1 MDQDRSTTPEP
12 TGMQFDHAEFG
23 GEGER
28 KFECSFC
35 QRPLGSSYFELNG
48 QPACEA
54 CRYKVE
60 AETATGPGA
69 TGFFKAALAGAGAA
83 LVGAGIYYAVL
94 ALSGYEVGIV
104 AILVGYLVGRAVHWG
119 SRGRGGWPYQTLAI
133 GLTYLAIVST
143 YIPLIFQEFQKSSPA
158 AVEQGAAAGGA
169 SAAADG
175 GGKEATV
182 PAEPAEPAVPAAPT
196 ESAETEEM
204 GVGGFFLGLGALVL
218 LAAAMPFLA
227 GIENFMGIIIIGI
240 GLYEAWRQ
248 NKRHVLTV
256 EGPFE
261 VGKLASPQLAPEH
274 AA

>member
-1 MDQDRSTTPEP
+1 MDQDRSTAPEQ
-12 TGMQFDHAEFG
+12 TGMQFDQAEFG
-23 GEGER
+23 GEGAR

-69 TGFFKAALAGAGAA
+69 SGFFKAALAGAGAA
-83 LVGAGIYYAVL
+83 AVGAGIYYAVL

-119 SRGRGGWPYQTLAI
+119 SRGRGGWSYQTLAI

-143 YIPLIFQEFQKSSPA
+143 YIPLIFQEFQKDTPA
-158 AVEQGAAAGGA
+158 AVEQASAGGA
-169 SAAADG
+169 PAAAD
-175 GGKEATV
+175 ATT
-182 PAEPAEPAVPAAPT
+182 APT
-196 ESAETEEM
+196 AEAQATAETQETEEM
-204 GVGGFFLGLGALVL
+204 GVGGFFLGLGALLL

-261 VGKLASPQLAPEH
+261 VGKPASPQLAPEH

>member
-1 MDQDRSTTPEP
+1 MDQNRSTAPEQA
-12 TGMQFDHAEFG
+12 GMQFEHAEFG
-23 GEGER
+23 GEGAG
-28 KFECSFC
+28 KFECGFC

-60 AETATGPGA
+60 EEMATGPGMS
-69 TGFFKAALAGAGAA
+69 GFFKAALAGAGAA
-83 LVGAGIYYAVL
+83 AVGAGIYYAVL

-133 GLTYLAIVST
+133 ALTYLAIVST
-143 YIPLIFQEFQKSSPA
+143 YIPLIFQEFQKETSAAEEQASAGGAPTAADTADTEGKA
-158 AVEQGAAAGGA
+158 AVE
-169 SAAADG
+169 
-175 GGKEATV
+175 
-182 PAEPAEPAVPAAPT
+182 PAETVLTVEPG
-196 ESAETEEM
+196 ETEEM
-204 GVGGFFLGLGALVL
+204 GVGGFFLGLGALLL

-261 VGKLASPQLAPEH
+261 VGKQAAPQFASEP